1 MSDMISVLLV
11 DDNTIFCEMLRE
23 YIGRTGD
30 MKVAGIA
37 GNGSEAIEMIKDLK
51 PDVVILDI
59 IMPELDGIGV
69 LERMHGL
76 SPDKRPVF
84 IVLSA
89 MGKELFVQKAIELG
103 ADYYI
108 IKPFDIEMLI
118 RHIKLLH
125 SEKKVMRKAI
135 RRHPGKGGT
144 LTRELE
150 HNRMEKI
157 IAGMIKKIG
166 ITPNVAGYRYL
177 REAVALAVKQPAMLN
192 SAVKLIYP
200 VLAEKHNTTAKCI
213 DKAIRCAIDSAYKKM
228 KNTVILDAGNTEQ
241 YDIMPLCGEKL
252 SNIRLITFLTN
263 KTKQLLE
270 AGNSDASPKETSKL

>member
-1 MSDMISVLLV
+1 MPDMISVLIV
-11 DDNTIFCEMLRE
+11 DDNTEFCFMLRE
-23 YIGRTGD
+23 YIGKTGD
-30 MKVAGIA
+30 MNVAGIA
-37 GNGSEAIEMIKDLK
+37 GNGRNAIEMIEALK

-69 LERMHGL
+69 LERMQEF

-89 MGKELFVQKAIELG
+89 MGKELIVKKAIELG

-108 IKPFDIEMLI
+108 VKPFDIEMLI

-125 SEKKVMRKAI
+125 AEKRAMKKAA
-135 RRHPGKGGT
+135 RRNPGKGAA
-144 LTRELE
+144 LTWEME
-150 HNRMEKI
+150 DNRMERI
-157 IAGMIKKIG
+157 IAGMIKKTG

-192 SAVKLIYP
+192 SVVKLIYP
-200 VLAEKHNTTAKCI
+200 VLAEKHNTTVKCI

-228 KNTVILDAGNTEQ
+228 KNTEILDTDNSKRYGITPLHTGKPSNT
-241 YDIMPLCGEKL
+241 
-252 SNIRLITFLTN
+252 RLIAFLADEA
-263 KTKQLLE
+263 KQLG
-270 AGNSDASPKETSKL
+270 AVNSDVL